1 MARNSSFTLLP
12 RIVGIFPNNIFSKVS
27 KYSKFF
33 KFPTF
38 IGKMPINLLAK
49 KSRAID
55 ESERPIT

>member
-1 MARNSSFTLLP
+1 MARNSSFTPLP

-27 KYSKFF
+27 KYSNLL

-38 IGKMPINLLAK
+38 IRKTPINLLAK